1 MAQYERRLDVVDLID
16 LIDLVEGL
24 FAVRS
29 LRAHVRLT
37 LGCAP
42 LAQSVAVF
50 GV

>member
-1 MAQYERRLDVVDLID
+1 VVQYECRLDVVDVVD
-16 LIDLVEGL
+16 VVEGP
-24 FAVRS
+24 FAVSS
-29 LRAHVRLT
+29 LRAHVRST